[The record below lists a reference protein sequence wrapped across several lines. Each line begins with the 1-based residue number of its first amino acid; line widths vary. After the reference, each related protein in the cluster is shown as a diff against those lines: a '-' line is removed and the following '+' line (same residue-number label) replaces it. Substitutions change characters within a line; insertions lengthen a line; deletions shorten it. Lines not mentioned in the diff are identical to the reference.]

1 MKSFYSILQVPIRPA
16 GQEVLNL
23 GLLLMGDQ
31 GSYFRF
37 SNRKLEFV
45 KKLIPEN
52 SFALLR
58 SYLFGLAEKIKT
70 EDDLLQNKFKN
81 IEFVSYL
88 ANYNNNLITFSK
100 PTSIDL
106 ETSEKTYQLLFEK
119 FIFTYEVDTQSENTI
134 QLVSLQNH
142 LKKNLYPRIKQRVN
156 LNQTLTTKEIPTLL
170 VPSVKVNFIGQNN
183 IPVAGQG
190 VDFEK
195 STDQITNNVSR
206 LISLIKAFELKHV
219 NQGQYYIIGREPD
232 KKNYQEQHDNWQHIR
247 SSSLIEF
254 VDIDETEKISEYIE
268 KHNVKPFVTN
278 D

>member
-16 GQEVLNL
+16 GQEVVNL

-31 GSYFRF
+31 ESYFRF

-58 SYLFGLAEKIKT
+58 SYLFGLSEKIKT
-70 EDDLLQNKFKN
+70 EDELLQTKFKST
-81 IEFVSYL
+81 EFVSYL

-100 PTSIDL
+100 PTPIDL
-106 ETSEKTYQLLFEK
+106 ETSERTYQLLFEK
-119 FIFTYEVDTQSENTI
+119 FIFTYEEDAQSETAI

-142 LKKNLYPRIKQRVN
+142 LKKSLYPRIRQRVN

-206 LISLIKAFELKHV
+206 LISLIKAFEMEDVKK
-219 NQGQYYIIGREPD
+219 GQYYIIGKEPD
-232 KKNYQEQHDNWQHIR
+232 KRNYKEQHDNWLHIR
-247 SSSLIEF
+247 SSNLIEF

-268 KHNVKPFVTN
+268 KHNVKPFVEN
-278 D
+278 N